1 MKSWTDAIA
10 SAGGGNTISYKD
22 IQGDGSGY
30 AKISTS
36 YKVISGLLINPSTA
50 IDPTITVFS
59 RDGYWQAYY
68 MYSGTYV
75 RFYYYT

>member
-1 MKSWTDAIA
+1 MSTDAIS

-30 AKISTS
+30 AKISTN
-36 YKVISGLLINPSTA
+36 YKVISGLLLDPSTGT
-50 IDPTITVFS
+50 DPTLKVFS

-68 MYSGTYV
+68 VYSGYYI